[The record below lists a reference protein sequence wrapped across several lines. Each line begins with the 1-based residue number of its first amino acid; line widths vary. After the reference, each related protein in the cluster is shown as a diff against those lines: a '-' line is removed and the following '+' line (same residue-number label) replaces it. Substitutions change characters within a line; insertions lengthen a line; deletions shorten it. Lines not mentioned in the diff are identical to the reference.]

1 MAACGAIKAR
11 TILMP
16 CQTDLYFPVADNAIQ
31 ADLMPNVELLPIPS
45 DWGHIAGGPG
55 LNPEDSAF
63 IDQAH
68 KELLAS

>member
-1 MAACGAIKAR
+1 MS
-11 TILMP
+11 
-16 CQTDLYFPVADNAIQ
+16 NA
-31 ADLMPNVELLPIPS
+31 ELRPIPS

-55 LNPEDSAF
+55 LNPEDSSF